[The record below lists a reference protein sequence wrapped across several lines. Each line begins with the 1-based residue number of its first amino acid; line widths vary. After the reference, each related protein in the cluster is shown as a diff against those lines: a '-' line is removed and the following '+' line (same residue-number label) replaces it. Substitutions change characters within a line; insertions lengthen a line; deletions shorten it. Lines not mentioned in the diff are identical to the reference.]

1 MNTPIRE
8 SGNSSEA
15 KNNARINDGIPEVN
29 MRKDR
34 KVMIMYASRPVARRE
49 VIPRKPAM
57 PDRIDMAIAGLL
69 VAGND
74 LLMVGGRESLLLV
87 TDRNVLGVEDGRV
100 RKEVKR
106 RRG

>member
-100 RKEVKR
+100 RKER
-106 RRG
+106 